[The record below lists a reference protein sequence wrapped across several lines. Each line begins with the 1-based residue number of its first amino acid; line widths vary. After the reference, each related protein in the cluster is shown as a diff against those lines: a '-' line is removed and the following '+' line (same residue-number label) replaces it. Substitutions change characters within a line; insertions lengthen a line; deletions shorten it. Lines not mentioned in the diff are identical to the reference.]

1 MASKQSI
8 KSAQATRR
16 AVTLELA
23 VDICPNEQIAEKV
36 ASHFG
41 LAPVDYETIRQAH
54 EDLVVKSAAVFDG
67 ALNERATA
75 LHFQRIVGAH
85 VGSAYGAGQFYTQKV
100 SDARDQTSKLA
111 NDHRDED
118 REGPA
123 GFDSKAQRARD
134 FAAEMALQ
142 AFALLAAA
150 EGMVDGYKQVT
161 GEEWKPYVAPA
172 DNNKKV
178 DRQSA
183 DAELSAFGG

>member
-1 MASKQSI
+1 MASKQSN

-16 AVTLELA
+16 TVTLELA
-23 VDICPNEQIAEKV
+23 RDICPNEQIAEKV

-41 LAPVDYETIRQAH
+41 LAPVDYDTIRQAH
-54 EDLVVKSAAVFDG
+54 EDLIVKSAAVFEG

-150 EGMVDGYKQVT
+150 EGTVDGYKQVT

>member
-8 KSAQATRR
+8 KSAQTTRR
-16 AVTLELA
+16 TVTLELA
-23 VDICPNEQIAEKV
+23 MDICPNEQIAEKV

-54 EDLVVKSAAVFDG
+54 EDLIVKSAAVFDG

>member
-1 MASKQSI
+1 MRISVNL
-8 KSAQATRR
+8 ATRPF
-16 AVTLELA
+16 VELRPFFA
-23 VDICPNEQIAEKV
+23 RLRIIMVLLVLV
-36 ASHFG
+36 AIG
-41 LAPVDYETIRQAH
+41 LGV
-54 EDLVVKSAAVFDG
+54 
-67 ALNERATA
+67 A

-85 VGSAYGAGQFYTQKV
+85 VGSAFGAGQFYTQKV